1 MRQNPAVPTPLVSP
15 LGSGRATTLPS
26 GEHVQRVPAVCLVSM
41 CNTMAGA
48 CSANGENVQYH
59 GLICSPAAIA
69 AQLGHASDVVHFAK
83 NCSFCLQ
90 VVCAASGELPSL
102 QSTSASVQCGPCMC
116 AVCGAWEVARKM
128 SHGVIV
134 SSVDSLL

>member
-116 AVCGAWEVARKM
+116 AVYSVWEVARKM